1 MALITR
7 LSRLLRA
14 DLHAVLDRLE
24 APELVLAQAIRE
36 MEQTLDLERRQ
47 LHRLERELQRLRERE
62 SEQERV
68 LEQNG
73 QALDDCLAAERED
86 LARPVIRRRLETE
99 GRLEALRTRR
109 REAETEQARR
119 VPFLAER
126 ESRLADLR
134 ARAAIQDA
142 ESEPDST
149 DFDPVWTGADPR
161 IWDAEVEVALLQAK
175 RRREARS

>member
-7 LSRLLRA
+7 ISRLLRA

-36 MEQTLDLERRQ
+36 MEQALDLERR
-47 LHRLERELQRLRERE
+47 RLRRLDRELQRLRERE
-62 SEQERV
+62 SEQERL
-68 LEQNG
+68 LEQSG
-73 QALDDCLAAERED
+73 LALDDCLAAERED

-99 GRLEALRTRR
+99 RRFEALRTRR
-109 REAETEQARR
+109 RETETERARCA
-119 VPFLAER
+119 PLLAER

-142 ESEPDST
+142 ESEPDPT
-149 DFDPVWTGADPR
+149 DFDPIWTGADPLIR
-161 IWDAEVEVALLQAK
+161 DAEVEVALLQAK
-175 RRREARS
+175 RRREAQS

>member
-36 MEQTLDLERRQ
+36 MEQALDLERR
-47 LHRLERELQRLRERE
+47 RLRRLDRELQRLRERE
-62 SEQERV
+62 SEQERL

-73 QALDDCLAAERED
+73 LALDDCLAAERED

-99 GRLEALRTRR
+99 RRLDALRARR
-109 REAETEQARR
+109 RETETEQARCA
-119 VPFLAER
+119 PILAER

-134 ARAAIQDA
+134 ARAAIHDA
-142 ESEPDST
+142 ESESDPT
-149 DFDPVWTGADPR
+149 DCDPVWAGADPLIR
-161 IWDAEVEVALLQAK
+161 DAEVEVALLQAK